1 MITVEQAK
9 KEKIVGEGV
18 AETATFF
25 GLSTDAK
32 PAVAANGSAFI
43 EMDTSKAYFYDADG
57 AQWLAF
63 GGADDGN
70 GD

>member
-25 GLSTDAK
+25 GLSTDDK
-32 PAVAANGSAFI
+32 PVSAENGSAYL
-43 EMDTSKAYFYDADG
+43 EMDTSRLFFYDAEG
-57 AQWLAF
+57 QRWIEF
-63 GGADDGN
+63 GG
-70 GD
+70 